1 MGEEGR
7 REIAVFI
14 NEQQE
19 RSLVV
24 GPWGDSTVEQLDHIS
39 TRILVLIPS
48 RLFLFFKM
56 DVCIWG
62 RRLKE

>member
-1 MGEEGR
+1 MCSQMGSK
-7 REIAVFI
+7 
-14 NEQQE
+14 

-39 TRILVLIPS
+39 TSILVLMPS

-56 DVCIWG
+56 VCG
-62 RRLKE
+62 RGVSSGS